1 MAWRQKIIDKNIQS
15 NVNLLISDL
24 LASVESAIIQ
34 SGSGSTITNS
44 NNNNDNIQ
52 PDDVIFKWEEI
63 SKSVEFKSA
72 RFKRRVNK
80 TTYKIDHNFGSFSDL
95 FQIESNIDNL
105 YETFMNE

>member
-34 SGSGSTITNS
+34 SGSGSTTTNS

-80 TTYKIDHNFGSFSDL
+80 TTYKLIITSDHLVIYFKLS
-95 FQIESNIDNL
+95 QIST
-105 YETFMNE
+105 TFMKLS